1 MFKALLLIF
10 TLTIS
15 GSAFASGASAND
27 VSKETTS
34 IEIPE
39 TEVQSEKLSKGEGR
53 GRCKAKSGDGSSS
66 CRKRFAKKE
75 SGPIPERVK
84 LRLPVGVRK
93 NEFSL
98 SMIMHNSLILMR
110 EKLDRMF

>member
-15 GSAFASGASAND
+15 GSAFASDVPAND

-39 TEVQSEKLSKGEGR
+39 TEVQSEELSKGEGR

-66 CRKRFAKKE
+66 CRKRCKE
-75 SGPIPERVK
+75 GTWAYCRASKTTASCWCQKE
-84 LRLPVGVRK
+84 
-93 NEFSL
+93 
-98 SMIMHNSLILMR
+98 
-110 EKLDRMF
+110 